1 MMTTVKH
8 LIYVV
13 TGLAVLVLFGKLLI
27 LAGIALM
34 MARLVI
40 ALPGIAIEFVSK
52 GLAIGRYARAP

>member
-1 MMTTVKH
+1 
-8 LIYVV
+8 
-13 TGLAVLVLFGKLLI
+13 
-27 LAGIALM
+27 M